1 MRGMSRPCRVAHLHT
16 GLEWGGGEYQVAHLV
31 RGLLASG
38 VDTTLWARRGGRLL
52 ANAVEQGLPAR
63 ALTGPWRWPLGELPL
78 CRDLAR
84 QGVDLLHCH
93 DSGALCLGIR
103 ARRRLGVPL
112 ILARRIA
119 SPLRSN
125 PVSRVKYSPRH
136 VDAVVAVS
144 EAVRAVFCRGGFP
157 EDRVFVVPSGL
168 DLTALDQLV
177 RDESFRQPFGP
188 GFLVVGIGKLAPK
201 KNWPLLI
208 RTAASVAAEG
218 LEAHWLLIGDGPDR
232 AALEAMAREAG
243 VSSRVHFLGF
253 CEDALQIL
261 KNSDLLFFPSR
272 REGAAVTLRQAMAL
286 GVPVVAA
293 DSAGIVESLDGHG
306 WTVAPDDVDGA
317 TRAVVQ
323 ALTDVVRREAVGR
336 DARESARARFGFDR
350 TLRGTLD
357 VYASVSGV
365 CRS

>member
-1 MRGMSRPCRVAHLHT
+1 MRSVSRPCRIVHLHT

-52 ANAVEQGLPAR
+52 AYAVEQGLPAK
-63 ALTGPWRWPLGELPL
+63 ALPGPWRWPLGGIPL
-78 CRDLAR
+78 CRELALD
-84 QGVDLLHCH
+84 GVDLIHCH
-93 DSGALCLGIR
+93 DSRALRLGIR
-103 ARRRLGVPL
+103 VRKRLKVPL
-112 ILARRIA
+112 VLARRVA
-119 SPLRSN
+119 SPLRAN
-125 PVSRVKYSPRH
+125 PVSRAKYSPRH

-144 EAVRAVFCRGGFP
+144 ETVRAAFCRGGFP

-168 DLTALDQLV
+168 DLAALDQLV
-177 RDESFRQPFGP
+177 RDESFKQSYGR
-188 GFLVVGIGKLAPK
+188 GFLIAGIGKLAPK

-218 LEAHWLLIGDGPDR
+218 LEAHWLLVGDGPDR
-232 AALEAMAREAG
+232 AALQAMAREAG
-243 VSSRVHFLGF
+243 VASRVHLLGF
-253 CEDALQIL
+253 REDAAQIL

-272 REGAAVTLRQAMAL
+272 REGAAGTVRQAMAL

-306 WTVAPDDVDGA
+306 WTVAPDDVGGA

-357 VYASVSGV
+357 VYAAVSSTR
-365 CRS
+365 RS